1 VTPNASGSVNSAP
14 KIFLSALALI
24 PPTER
29 LGSSLHLWG
38 EGSKKKAH
46 QKKNTV
52 TQKHQKK

>member
-38 EGSKKKAH
+38 EGSKKKRI
-46 QKKNTV
+46 KKKI
-52 TQKHQKK
+52 Q